1 MLTQGA
7 DAIQEFVEF
16 LRLILQ
22 GTSQFRPL
30 EFLLECFGGIVE
42 GAVFGG
48 GLIVEGLVNFVL
60 SLREIPGVL
69 PQALRFVGELAGGA
83 FAEILL
89 HGLELTLSAGGGLG
103 GFGQLLLFE
112 LLSRIEDLFPRFVEL
127 VASLGHLGG
136 VGGFVHFLAEI
147 VEVLE
152 ELFLFLLELFEL
164 AREFLLF
171 LLALGVAQLVLE
183 LLHFLGQRLLASR
196 ELFQPGEHLKALL
209 LFRRRLRGGLAF
221 FFVALVVLFELEG
234 GELFLLLLGTS
245 PARWRLVLA
254 GDLVFAALGTLQP
267 FESALL
273 ESEGLIQG
281 ASFGFITCLLKGI
294 QRITHALPSLGQ
306 CLAQL
311 GILRFFHGFLDHV
324 QGNLLRFG
332 DDSDV
337 IRCILDFFAAGNVA
351 DDAPVGV
358 GDLFL
363 QTDKFVG
370 CLLGFARL
378 RRRRFSFAENVLKVA
393 HLSKKHVA
401 HGPPCFSS
409 RSFVFG
415 PKVVGEKL
423 PGFGGVFFELQ
434 DRADG
439 FGFLGLGGGMLEEN
453 LLSVPGQGV
462 HETTLLNAEII
473 RDFGFEGQ
481 FLNGRDL
488 DVAFGEDDLN
498 LRELVGADLEIDP
511 WGIAIGAVG
520 IVHKM
525 DAVFDGLFWGDGG
538 SQVSGVTGDGRK
550 RDDAFILP
558 KELGIGEGLVDLN
571 IDLNRGAFEHR
582 GLHGLLHRLG
592 GVAGVGGRG
601 DGEIGLNQS
610 RVFKGRQ
617 MKVF

>member
-1 MLTQGA
+1 MRIALLIAELFELLIGFIDQPVEFRAGHAEGFGLTAEHRFSGIGDVFAQLLHCLCGLPLGLQCFLARTVLGLETRVIEILFESPCLGFADGFVEFAGEERLSDLGLLTQGA

-281 ASFGFITCLLKGI
+281 APFGFITCLLKGI

-337 IRCILDFFAAGNVA
+337 IRCILDFFAA
-351 DDAPVGV
+351 
-358 GDLFL
+358 
-363 QTDKFVG
+363 
-370 CLLGFARL
+370 
-378 RRRRFSFAENVLKVA
+378 
-393 HLSKKHVA
+393 
-401 HGPPCFSS
+401 
-409 RSFVFG
+409 
-415 PKVVGEKL
+415 
-423 PGFGGVFFELQ
+423 
-434 DRADG
+434 
-439 FGFLGLGGGMLEEN
+439 
-453 LLSVPGQGV
+453 
-462 HETTLLNAEII
+462 
-473 RDFGFEGQ
+473 
-481 FLNGRDL
+481 
-488 DVAFGEDDLN
+488 
-498 LRELVGADLEIDP
+498 
-511 WGIAIGAVG
+511 
-520 IVHKM
+520 
-525 DAVFDGLFWGDGG
+525 
-538 SQVSGVTGDGRK
+538 
-550 RDDAFILP
+550 
-558 KELGIGEGLVDLN
+558 
-571 IDLNRGAFEHR
+571 
-582 GLHGLLHRLG
+582 
-592 GVAGVGGRG
+592 
-601 DGEIGLNQS
+601 
-610 RVFKGRQ
+610 
-617 MKVF
+617 